1 MENNIPIVVFYG
13 LTETSSDITANGLY
27 TSISSTFNSEEK
39 DFSNYLKHN
48 LVGYASDGEA
58 VMASQHHC
66 MAHRLGLAIG
76 HSFEKIPYFEDFEKL
91 VNELFKFYN
100 FHTSKRKSHLKETAR
115 RMNERMYAL
124 NYIYHTRWIS
134 SELQSITNFKKM
146 WKVLLIDLESISNDR
161 SFEAGVRNSADYLH
175 NYIKGKHFLAILH
188 FLSDVLHHL
197 SFWSVQMQERTALLV
212 DFVEFNEKIFATFEG
227 LKFTNGRDLNFLLM
241 EATCD
246 EEVGDHCNNL
256 DTYYQSQ
263 EISYKSMELI
273 HDI

>member
-58 VMASQHHC
+58 VMAGQK
-66 MAHRLGLAIG
+66 I
-76 HSFEKIPYFEDFEKL
+76 SFKDFEKL
-91 VNELFKFYN
+91 VNELSKFYN